1 MPARDGNDDPIH
13 LSERIHAVLS
23 AKGPLTGSQLAEALN
38 DTPRIQIWKTC
49 MGGGQFQTF
58 NCARYYLRYDITRE
72 DQIRLSPSVLRDFL
86 SFTLVYLPGQRAQ
99 AVEQAAKL
107 ANKHRLIS
115 LRKLKFA
122 RNTLLALSPDI
133 QKALSDHACCFI
145 AGDISYFLAHE
156 EPRVNE
162 QLGVTIKGSDIDI
175 IIVHVNDLTQDIVKE
190 AERQLLPYKFRA
202 MKDPNVSQEIDFLF
216 KPVQTMFS
224 QFNYADIHQKI
235 ASKILYESFFL
246 YGRLDLYENLLTEL
260 EFSGTV
266 KRIEDD
272 FDKAL
277 AGRQNTIAKI
287 LSIENLD
294 PDDMDPDVQSLFYFS
309 QERLEFQ

>member
-1 MPARDGNDDPIH
+1 MD
-13 LSERIHAVLS
+13 
-23 AKGPLTGSQLAEALN
+23 QLADKITKILEANGPMTGGSIVAELG
-38 DTPRIQIWKTC
+38 DVRSIRIWKTC
-49 MGGGQFQTF
+49 MNGELFQTF

-86 SFTLVYLPGQRAQ
+86 SFTLVYLPGQRAL

-133 QKALSDHACCFI
+133 QKALSNHACCFI

-156 EPRVNE
+156 EPRVNQ

-175 IIVHVNDLTQDIVKE
+175 IIVHVNDLTPDIVEE
-190 AERQLLPYKFRA
+190 AERQLLAYKFRA
-202 MKDPNVSQEIDFLF
+202 MKDPALAQEIDFLF
-216 KPVQTMFS
+216 KPVKTMFS
-224 QFNYADIHQKI
+224 QFGYRDIHQKI
-235 ASKILYESFFL
+235 ACKILYESFFL

-260 EFSGTV
+260 EFSGTI

-277 AGRQNTIAKI
+277 TGRQKTIANI
-287 LSIENLD
+287 LAIENLD

>member
-1 MPARDGNDDPIH
+1 MDK
-13 LSERIHAVLS
+13 LS
-23 AKGPLTGSQLAEALN
+23 AKIVDLLEVNGPMTGGEVVSKLGDVKKILV
-38 DTPRIQIWKTC
+38 WKTC
-49 MGGGQFQTF
+49 MDTDRFHIF

-72 DQIRLSPSVLRDFL
+72 DLIRLSPSVLRDFL
-86 SFTLVYLPGQRAQ
+86 SFTLIYLPGQRAQ
-99 AVEQAAKL
+99 AIEQSARL

-133 QKALSDHACCFI
+133 QQALSEHACCFI

-162 QLGVTIKGSDIDI
+162 QVGVTIKGSDIDI
-175 IIVHVNDLTQDIVKE
+175 IVVHVNDLTPDIVKE
-190 AERQLLPYKFRA
+190 AERQLLSYKYRA

-277 AGRQNTIAKI
+277 SGRQKTIAKL